1 MGFVVPAWVRVNLA
15 ANRAGYV
22 AGVAIAG
29 SVEARERRM
38 NYQKLAEKKD
48 KKAQAHEVRARYWD
62 QILSANPNASNRQK
76 GVWRGLATKQRSAA
90 DASRAKAEYL
100 RETYYLLLKND

>member
-48 KKAQAHEVRARYWD
+48 KKAQAHEVRAR
-62 QILSANPNASNRQK
+62 SNII
-76 GVWRGLATKQRSAA
+76 
-90 DASRAKAEYL
+90 
-100 RETYYLLLKND
+100 RESQCVQPSKRCVAWIGDKTAVSG